1 MHLNRVWD
9 NLSLIVFFGS
19 TMKRMMMVDT
29 TIINGLY
36 AITPDEPDTDKLSA
50 KVLAA
55 LEGGARLFQYRAK
68 NLNETHQFFQA
79 EVIKQLCDRYNANLI
94 INDNAELCLHLDAFG
109 VHLGKDD
116 STIESARK
124 IIGAEKVIGV
134 SCYNSSDR
142 VAMAQDSGA
151 DYLALGA
158 FFNTSTKPKAPKAS
172 LSLFKKVRAQ
182 SKLPI
187 VAIGGITLE
196 NAPSL
201 IIEGIKTMAVI
212 NSLFMSDNIEATTK
226 QFINLLSIDEKL

>member
-9 NLSLIVFFGS
+9 NLFLIVFFGS

>member
-1 MHLNRVWD
+1 
-9 NLSLIVFFGS
+9 
-19 TMKRMMMVDT
+19 MMVDT

>member
-9 NLSLIVFFGS
+9 NLFPIVFFGS
-19 TMKRMMMVDT
+19 TLKRMMVDT